1 MPGADVFQASHRR
14 AQQHARVQLVEA
26 EQRAKDKAQVAE
38 LKEAFRDVSLTQD
51 NTSFWDGICIALGCK
66 PANDN
71 R

>member
-1 MPGADVFQASHRR
+1 MHTRR
-14 AQQHARVQLVEA
+14 WIEDTSA
-26 EQRAKDKAQVAE
+26 QRAKDKAQVAE